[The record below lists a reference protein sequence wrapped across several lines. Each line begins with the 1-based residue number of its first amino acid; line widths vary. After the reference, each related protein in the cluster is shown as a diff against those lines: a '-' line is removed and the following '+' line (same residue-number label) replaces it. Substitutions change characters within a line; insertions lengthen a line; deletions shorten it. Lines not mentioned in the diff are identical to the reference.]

1 MPNFMTVEQ
10 ASTVLNNVYGQ
21 ITGGAL
27 ANVANT
33 QDFASVA
40 QAVLLAGRDPVLN
53 ALSQWW
59 SRAIFAYRDYK
70 APMNTLEM
78 DIDRYGNAVRKLSPV
93 SKAMQDDES
102 FTYPVAYDAVNHS
115 SNPYGDGVSV
125 DMWEI
130 AKQKVQQMNFYGTA
144 VYMQKYTIFKDQFD
158 NAFSSADEFGRFNS
172 MLMTE
177 RNNEKEQYKE
187 AVGRG
192 LQLNFLAGLI
202 DEAMTGRVIHLLSEY
217 NTATGITP
225 ALTAQTVY
233 QPANF
238 APFMRWVWAR
248 IKTIIRLMGVRSNRF
263 QTIVNNEPVL
273 RFTRPENMRV
283 AILSQAY
290 DQIETMVMSDTYH
303 DDYLKGVTFESV
315 DFWQSIAS
323 PDSINV
329 TPVYTDATGAVK
341 TASSAVTQTGVFGI
355 LHDRDALG
363 YSMVNSWSAVTPL
376 NIDGGYWNETYH
388 ARIKTIQDNTEKAI
402 VLLLD

>member
-10 ASTVLNNVYGQ
+10 ASTVLNNIYSQ
-21 ITGGAL
+21 ITGNSLSAVTGTA
-27 ANVANT
+27 
-33 QDFASVA
+33 DFASVA
-40 QAVLLAGRDPVLN
+40 QATLLTGRDPVLN
-53 ALSQWW
+53 ALSQMW
-59 SRAIFAYRDYK
+59 SRTIFAYRDYK

-93 SKAMQDDES
+93 SRQMQDDES
-102 FTYPVAYDAVNHS
+102 FAYPVAYDAVNHS

-144 VYMQKYTIFKDQFD
+144 VYQQRYTIFKDQFD
-158 NAFSSADEFGRFNS
+158 NAFRSADEFGRFNS

-192 LQLNFLAGLI
+192 LQLNFIGGLI
-202 DEAMTGRVIHLLSEY
+202 DEAATDRVVHLLTEY
-217 NTATGITP
+217 NTATGQS
-225 ALTAQTVY
+225 LTSTTVM
-233 QPANF
+233 QSANF
-238 APFMRWVWAR
+238 VPFMRWVWAR
-248 IKTIIRLMGVRSNRF
+248 IKTLIRLMGNRSYRY
-263 QTIVNNEPVL
+263 QTVVNSEPVL

-329 TPVYTDATGAVK
+329 TPVYTDTTGAVK
-341 TASSAVTQTGVFGI
+341 TASSAVSQTGVFGL

-376 NIDGGYWNETYH
+376 NIDGGYWNESYH

>member
-10 ASTVLNNVYGQ
+10 ASTVLNNVYSQ
-21 ITGGAL
+21 ITGNSL
-27 ANVANT
+27 ASVT
-33 QDFASVA
+33 GLSDFASVA
-40 QAVLLAGRDPVLN
+40 QATLLTGRDPVLN
-53 ALSQWW
+53 ALSQMW
-59 SRAIFAYRDYK
+59 SRTIFAYRDYK

-93 SKAMQDDES
+93 SRQMQDDES
-102 FTYPVAYDAVNHS
+102 FTYPVAYDAINHS

-125 DMWEI
+125 DMWKI

-144 VYMQKYTIFKDQFD
+144 VYQQKYTIFKDQFD
-158 NAFSSADEFGRFNS
+158 NAFTSAEEFGRFNS
-172 MLMTE
+172 MLMAE

-192 LQLNFLAGLI
+192 LQLNFIGGLI
-202 DEAMTGRVIHLLSEY
+202 DEGATDRVVHLLTEY
-217 NTATGITP
+217 NTATGQS
-225 ALTAQTVY
+225 LTATTVM
-233 QPANF
+233 QSANF
-238 APFMRWVWAR
+238 VPFMRWVWAR
-248 IKTIIRLMGVRSNRF
+248 IKTIIRLMGNRSYRY
-263 QTIVNNEPVL
+263 QTIVNNEPIL

-315 DFWQSIAS
+315 DFWQSIGT

-329 TPVYTDATGAVK
+329 TPVYTDNTGAVK
-341 TASSAVTQTGVFGI
+341 TASSAVTQSGVFGI

-376 NIDGGYWNETYH
+376 NIDGGYWNESYH
-388 ARIKTIQDNTEKAI
+388 ARIKTIQDNTEKAV